1 MILTGFK
8 PTIFVTNCLI
18 QMYDKCSDLEFACKV
33 CDGMPQRDM
42 VSWNA
47 MLFGYV
53 GLGDIGVMQNLFD
66 AMLERDVVSWNFLI
80 SGYLHNGDRCFFT
93 NGENG
98 YSAWSYYFCSCAEV
112 LFLFGRPWWE
122 DPN

>member
-1 MILTGFK
+1 
-8 PTIFVTNCLI
+8 
-18 QMYDKCSDLEFACKV
+18 MYDKCSDLEFACKV